1 MGDTIVILRMF
12 GCSLF
17 RYANNDSMNPTNQRP
32 KRKTWTREDNQLAL
46 HCYFKSNPTQR
57 GYRKRMR
64 EIWQEFSNFQTT
76 SQRLADQVRTIMKKG
91 WFSELEIIEIHQ
103 KINDQE
109 RRNTLPDTPNINQ
122 QNQPIQNEP
131 TSENGDTTQ
140 QNPTQ
145 QNTTQQNNLI
155 LTQEQKLILKNL
167 KRILNSEKTT
177 LPSLRN
183 IEWRIVKA
191 ETNKVNQVLTYIPTN
206 NITDLNELVY
216 AGAKLLCENIGIP
229 SKNTKAKSKP
239 GWEFRLE
246 TQIENLR
253 KQLKVLKQKKKA
265 EINGKEKTTQEK
277 LTVQLEEIHQKVLAK
292 EGRLKRYRQRVKQYR
307 QNRTFQ
313 NNEKKFY
320 QQLGGDNNK
329 THQQPNAKE
338 TERFWTK
345 I

>member
-1 MGDTIVILRMF
+1 M
-12 GCSLF
+12 
-17 RYANNDSMNPTNQRP
+17 
-32 KRKTWTREDNQLAL
+32 
-46 HCYFKSNPTQR
+46 
-57 GYRKRMR
+57 
-64 EIWQEFSNFQTT
+64 EIWQELTILQTT

-109 RRNTLPDTPNINQ
+109 RRNTLPDTPNINKQ
-122 QNQPIQNEP
+122 KQPIQYEP
-131 TSENGDTTQ
+131 TPENG
-140 QNPTQ
+140 NPTQ
-145 QNTTQQNNLI
+145 QNTTQQNNLV

-206 NITDLNELVY
+206 NITDLNELIY
-216 AGAKLLCENIGIP
+216 AGAKLVCENIGIP

-253 KQLKVLKQKKKA
+253 KQLKVVKQKKNA
-265 EINGKEKTTQEK
+265 EINRKEKTTQEK

-292 EGRLKRYRQRVKQYR
+292 EGRLKRYRQRVKQY
-307 QNRTFQ
+307 NKIGHSKTLKENSI
-313 NNEKKFY
+313 NNWEGMTIKHINSRMRKKPNDSGLKY
-320 QQLGGDNNK
+320 GNHNNIMK
-329 THQQPNAKE
+329 RLNG
-338 TERFWTK
+338 
-345 I
+345 